1 MPQVRSSQA
10 VARPSAVK
18 SAGHTPGREHAD
30 IGPAGHLL
38 ELPGMSDRRHIGAA
52 RAEGDRSGGM
62 ADQNAGLPQA
72 LLTNGLRHR
81 DGAMLETCG
90 SGGEGCTFPVTES
103 SLKQ

>member
-1 MPQVRSSQA
+1 MPQVCSSQA

-30 IGPAGHLL
+30 IGTADRLL

-72 LLTNGLRHR
+72 CSRTACATEMYCSRMAL
-81 DGAMLETCG
+81 
-90 SGGEGCTFPVTES
+90 CTGTT
-103 SLKQ
+103 